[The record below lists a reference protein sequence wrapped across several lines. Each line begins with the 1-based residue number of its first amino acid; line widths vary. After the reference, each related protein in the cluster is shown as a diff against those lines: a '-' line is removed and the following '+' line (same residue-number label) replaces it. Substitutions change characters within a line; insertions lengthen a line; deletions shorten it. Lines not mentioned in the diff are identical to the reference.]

1 MNSNFS
7 PEIYFTRY
15 VVSRPNADIST
26 DKFFV
31 NVSRHHL
38 PFTQLFRYL
47 SIVNVRIELHYLLPL
62 DV

>member
-1 MNSNFS
+1 MNSSF
-7 PEIYFTRY
+7 EIYFTRY

-47 SIVNVRIELHYLLPL
+47 GVVNVGIELNYFLPL